1 MIAEMTDYSERA
13 LLPEGF
19 HDTLAP
25 DAEYEASVRA
35 RLLARFAA
43 FGYDRVAP
51 PLVEF
56 EESLLAGAGH
66 KLARRMFRV
75 MDPTTQRMMGLRS
88 DMTIQVARIAATRL
102 AADPRPL
109 RLCYAGQVLRVQGGQ
124 LRTER
129 EFGQAGIEL
138 IGSESLEADVEV
150 LLLASEALKA
160 VGVPAVS
167 IDLTVPTLAPAI
179 AEAFGLDAAD
189 AEALRAALNNK
200 DIGRLEA
207 VDGVAGDLFRGLLTA
222 AGPADEAL
230 VALQGLQ
237 LPDAARTIV
246 DDLAA
251 LVERLAEVAPDQ
263 TFTIDPGEFR
273 GFEYKTG
280 IGFTL
285 FADNVRGELGR
296 GGRYE
301 IERADGSREPATG
314 FTLYIDSLLR
324 ALPAASPIEK
334 LYVPWGTR
342 PEAIASLHERGW
354 RTVRA
359 LEPIDDDRAEAI
371 RLGCSHILQNDKV
384 VALA

>member
-1 MIAEMTDYSERA
+1 MTDYSERA

>member
-1 MIAEMTDYSERA
+1 MTDYSERA

-25 DAEYEASVRA
+25 DAEYEASVRE
-35 RLLARFAA
+35 RLLACFAA
-43 FGYDRVAP
+43 YGYDRVAP
-51 PLVEF
+51 PLAEF
-56 EESLLAGAGH
+56 EESLLSGSGQTLSR
-66 KLARRMFRV
+66 KMFRV

-102 AADPRPL
+102 AAEPRPL
-109 RLCYAGQVLRVQGGQ
+109 RLCYAGEVLRVKGGQ

-138 IGSESLEADVEV
+138 IGSTSLEADVEV
-150 LLLASEALKA
+150 LLLASEALSA

-167 IDLTVPTLAPAI
+167 IDLTVPTLASAI
-179 AEAFGLDAAD
+179 AQSAGLDADA
-189 AEALRAALNNK
+189 AEAVRAALNTK

-207 VDGVAGDLFRGLLTA
+207 LDGPAGPLFLGLLAA
-222 AGPADEAL
+222 AGPAEDAL
-230 VALQGLQ
+230 PALRKLN
-237 LPDAARTIV
+237 LPDAACVIV
-246 DDLAA
+246 DHLDA
-251 LVERLAEVAPDQ
+251 LVARLAEVAPDQ
-263 TFTIDPGEFR
+263 AFTIDPGEFR

-301 IERADGSREPATG
+301 IERADGSFEPATG
-314 FTLYIDSLLR
+314 FTVYIDSLLR
-324 ALPAASPIEK
+324 ALPPA
-334 LYVPWGTR
+334 G
-342 PEAIASLHERGW
+342 PEAKVFVPSGTGLDDVKRLQGEGW

-359 LEPIDDDRAEAI
+359 LEPGKNDRSEAAE
-371 RLGCSHILQNDKV
+371 LGCSHIYENGKV
-384 VALA
+384 TALA